1 MDKGFS
7 NYAEFMDA
15 LNTDTNHRFAVVLD
29 YPELKA
35 GRIYQDRLSGKYFY
49 ARLGKYG
56 KSDFYEVIWS
66 GEFDADVC
74 GPRIAPNWYQRRD
87 CGTPSDYDAQIL
99 SAVRDIKGLADEFLA
114 YVDGFGNQCAHTD
127 RIVEKIVEAA
137 YRLPE

>member
-29 YPELKA
+29 FPELIA
-35 GRIYQDRLSGKYFY
+35 GRVYQDRLTGKYYY
-49 ARLGKYG
+49 ARLRKYG
-56 KSDFYEVIWS
+56 KSDFAEVVWS
-66 GEFDADVC
+66 KDFDADRC
-74 GPRIAPNWYQRRD
+74 STRIAPEWYIKRD
-87 CGTPSDYDAQIL
+87 CGVPSDYDAEVL

-114 YVDGFGNQCAHTD
+114 YVYSFGNQCAHTD

-137 YRLPE
+137 ERLPE